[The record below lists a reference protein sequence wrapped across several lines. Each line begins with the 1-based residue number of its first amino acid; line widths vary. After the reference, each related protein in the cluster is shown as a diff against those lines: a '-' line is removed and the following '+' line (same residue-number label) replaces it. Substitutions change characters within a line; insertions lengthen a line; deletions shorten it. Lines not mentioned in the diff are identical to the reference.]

1 MWCSCWR
8 GGEKRISR
16 RLLKGCSAAA
26 GDEGGPRPAQGRLF
40 VRRPRALATHRLAVA
55 AQQQQQQPLLSKSA
69 GNSHTADRFRARNRY
84 DIESRPSTDNS
95 MQCAAGQG
103 ERQARTLSE
112 PQTKRR
118 RAGRTDGRRSPIR
131 QEAEQRLAHHHHRC
145 PHEARVR
152 GPSSICSMNICMYA
166 SRIAHRMAPSI

>member
-26 GDEGGPRPAQGRLF
+26 GDKKEDPADQRKAGFSF
-40 VRRPRALATHRLAVA
+40 VALEPRALATHRLAVA
-55 AQQQQQQPLLSKSA
+55 AQQQQPLLSKSA
-69 GNSHTADRFRARNRY
+69 GYRHTADRFRARNRF

-103 ERQARTLSE
+103 ER
-112 PQTKRR
+112 
-118 RAGRTDGRRSPIR
+118 
-131 QEAEQRLAHHHHRC
+131 
-145 PHEARVR
+145 
-152 GPSSICSMNICMYA
+152 
-166 SRIAHRMAPSI
+166 